1 MAKSTIKTTAKIADT
16 VRPTIAGAKER
27 PGWHFLR
34 TVAGRITTPL
44 LPDDYLKLANPLWS
58 ARELRGRILE
68 VRRETVD
75 SATLVIKP
83 GWGFSFDYQ
92 AGQYIGI
99 GLLVDGRWRWRS
111 YSLTSVPGKRTAPGR
126 GARTITITV
135 KAMPEGFLSTHL
147 VGGVEAGT
155 IVRLAAPQG
164 NFGLPDPAPAKVLF
178 LTAGSGITPVMSMLR
193 TLVRRGQ
200 LGDVT
205 HVHSAPTEDEVLF
218 RAELAKLADQHEGYR
233 LLLRATRTEGR
244 LDLARLDEAA
254 PDWRERQTWA
264 CGPEAMLEA
273 AERTWKAAGIPEQLH
288 LERFAAVRTA
298 VHGSGGTVEFARAGK
313 AVTVDAA
320 TSLMDAGEAA
330 GVQMPFGCRMG
341 ICQSCVVGLLD
352 GHVRDLR
359 TGVEHEP
366 GSPVPHGPER
376 GIDSLLVAAAR
387 QVAHGA
393 GQEGHALIVVSSH
406 RVAGLHPGQL
416 HADGFRAALG
426 FHTTLGKLEAGTVI
440 GHGHG
445 ARGHG
450 AVRHHHGECA
460 VLGHRCDTRAGLV
473 IAEHDGGGRQHLHH
487 RLVAARHVI
496 GKGRTGKHEHSCK
509 GSKNHRLHEALHLVW
524 GKSSDPQ
531 AAGAGP
537 PCRPAS

>member
-1 MAKSTIKTTAKIADT
+1 MAKSTIKTAARVADT
-16 VRPTIAGAKER
+16 VRPTVAGAKER
-27 PGWHFLR
+27 PGWHLLR

-58 ARELRGRILE
+58 ARELRGRVLE

-111 YSLTSVPGKRTAPGR
+111 YSLTSVPVDRQSGSR

-147 VGGVEAGT
+147 VGGVEPGT

-164 NFGLPDPAPAKVLF
+164 NFVLPDPAPAKILF

-205 HVHSAPTEDEVLF
+205 HLHSAPTAADVLF
-218 RAELAKLADQHEGYR
+218 AGELAELADAHEDYR
-233 LLLRATRTEGR
+233 LTVRATRTEGR
-244 LDLARLDEAA
+244 VDLARLDGIV
-254 PDWRERQTWA
+254 PDWQERQTWA
-264 CGPEAMLEA
+264 CGPEAMLEGA
-273 AERTWKAAGIPEQLH
+273 DRTWKAAGIPERLH
-288 LERFAAVRTA
+288 LERFAAVRTSA
-298 VHGSGGTVEFARAGK
+298 HGSGGTVEFARAGK
-313 AVTVDAA
+313 TATVDGA

-330 GVQMPFGCRMG
+330 GIQMPFGCRMG

-366 GSPVPHGPER
+366 GSRVQTCV
-376 GIDSLLVAAAR
+376 SAAS
-387 QVAHGA
+387 G
-393 GQEGHALIVVSSH
+393 
-406 RVAGLHPGQL
+406 
-416 HADGFRAALG
+416 DC
-426 FHTTLGKLEAGTVI
+426 TLDV
-440 GHGHG
+440 
-445 ARGHG
+445 
-450 AVRHHHGECA
+450 
-460 VLGHRCDTRAGLV
+460 
-473 IAEHDGGGRQHLHH
+473 
-487 RLVAARHVI
+487 
-496 GKGRTGKHEHSCK
+496 
-509 GSKNHRLHEALHLVW
+509 
-524 GKSSDPQ
+524 
-531 AAGAGP
+531 
-537 PCRPAS
+537 